1 MTACPTARAPR
12 PASPFGGA
20 VAAFALLAVTLLT
33 LPLPARAQKTQPYE
47 GFLCC
52 SMLSDGSWISDL
64 NYEDGR
70 KKIVPAGTP
79 VKFTGFGRWR
89 LLVEIDGQRLGI
101 GNDYS
106 RTIDMDTFAAM
117 YVPREN
123 PAARLQ
129 SFAPKVRE
137 AIFARK
143 VMKGMSREQVVMA
156 LGHPATSST
165 PDPGKHL
172 WTYRYRAGDFQVFF
186 TDDWKVD
193 VLFGAPAARA
203 LVWVE

>member
-1 MTACPTARAPR
+1 MPARPQVA
-12 PASPFGGA
+12 ALALAAA
-20 VAAFALLAVTLLT
+20 VALPGAAL
-33 LPLPARAQKTQPYE
+33 AQKTQPYD

-64 NYEDGR
+64 NYEDGA

-89 LLVEIDGQRLGI
+89 LLVEIDGKKLGI

-106 RTIDMDTFAAM
+106 RTIDMDRFAAM
-117 YVPREN
+117 YVLTEDPR
-123 PAARLQ
+123 PRLQ
-129 SFAPKVRE
+129 AFAPKVRE
-137 AIFARK
+137 AILERK
-143 VMKGMSREQVVMA
+143 VMKGMTREQVIMA
-156 LGHPATSST
+156 LGHPVTSST

-172 WTYRYRAGDFQVFF
+172 WTYRYRTGDFQVFF

-193 VLFGAPAARA
+193 VLFGAPESRA
-203 LVWVE
+203 KVWLP